1 MMRRGFTIIELLVV
15 IAVIGILGGIVT
27 NAAMGAIRNARGSR
41 ANAMRTALEQAITT
55 YYAQEGKW
63 PDAIERKIN
72 SGMDDDTYRFS
83 ADECDDIFRQVVGKG
98 FGKSGRKSVL
108 VDATALFVARSHQLG
123 NGGKGCFDNHSNR
136 KDSATYCGNQKCING
151 VDFSVAVARIGKNHI
166 RFNEMAFGYQGVE
179 AGKFCRFWVTYNG
192 KTDSVTVSK

>member
-1 MMRRGFTIIELLVV
+1 MRRGFTIIELLVV

-27 NAAMGAIRNARGSR
+27 NAAMGAIRNARSGR

-55 YYAQEGKW
+55 YHAQEGKW
-63 PDAIERKIN
+63 PDAIERKIS
-72 SGMDDDTYRFS
+72 SGMDEDTYKFP
-83 ADECDDIFRQVVGKG
+83 ADDCDDIFRQVVGKG

-108 VDATALFVARSHQLG
+108 VDATALFVARSKQLG

-136 KDSATYCGNQKCING
+136 RDSSTYCGNQKCING
-151 VDFSVAVARIGKNHI
+151 VDFSTAVARSGKNHI

-192 KTDSVTVSK
+192 KTDSVTVSN